1 MTRRWRPSLS
11 LVLGGALAGT
21 LALSLLGMVAL
32 RYLGPEIGFRRAAMM
47 LALAIAAATAVLGW
61 LLVRLLLRPIR
72 ALERF
77 ATEQESGTP
86 PRPPDRF
93 GTRELHATG
102 RRVIAMAAA
111 LRNREASIRAYT
123 DHVTHEL
130 KTPVAA
136 IRAGVELL
144 EDSPSLTP
152 NDRGLLAQID
162 SARMQLEA
170 QLAALREAARARE
183 ARHLGT
189 STLAEVLPALAEDW
203 PQVSLVSEGAEIPVP
218 IAAPGLHIILSH
230 LVRNASEHGADQVTL
245 KAAVAEGACRIIV
258 SDNGTG
264 ISPGNA
270 ARVFDPFF
278 TTRREDGGTGMGL
291 VVVRNALRAHGG
303 EITLAEAGNATCFL
317 LSFWPTHI

>member
-21 LALSLLGMVAL
+21 LALSLLGMIAL
-32 RYLGPEIGFRRAAMM
+32 RYLGPEIGFRRSAMI
-47 LALAIAAATAVLGW
+47 LALVIAAATAVLGG
-61 LLVRLLLRPIR
+61 LLVRLLLRPIQ

-86 PRPPDRF
+86 PRPPSHF

-144 EDSPSLTP
+144 EDSPSLTAD
-152 NDRGLLAQID
+152 DRGLLAQID
-162 SARMQLEA
+162 SARAQLEA

-189 STLAEVLPALAEDW
+189 STLADVVPDLADDW
-203 PQVSLVSEGAEIPVP
+203 PGVSLVSEGAAIPVP
-218 IAAPGLHIILSH
+218 IAATGLHIILTH
-230 LVRNASEHGADQVTL
+230 LVRNASEHGADRVTL
-245 KAAVAEGACRIIV
+245 KAAVTDGACRITV
-258 SDNGTG
+258 SDNGRG

-270 ARVFDPFF
+270 ARIFDPFF
-278 TTRREDGGTGMGL
+278 TTRREEGGTGMGL
-291 VVVRNALRAHGG
+291 AIARNALRAHGG
-303 EITLAEAGNATCFL
+303 DIALGEAEDATCFDL
-317 LSFWPTHI
+317 RFWLTRR